1 MKNSGSALMRVAS
14 LKYFERGKYIW
25 LDLLER
31 SVILIMFGL
40 FATRMYVNFKLTYS
54 MPVLLLLIAEI
65 LPVILVTFRKWSNSP
80 VMSTNPADW
89 YLAFVAANAPL
100 LAVPGE
106 TLSAIIPLA
115 MCSLLIISG
124 FLVQISAK
132 IILWRSFGV
141 VPAAREIK
149 VLGPYRFVRH
159 PMYVGYIIQHIG
171 FLLAYPTPW
180 NLAVYS
186 GALVAQVARILR
198 EERILNG
205 EPLYR
210 EFSSRVRYRLL
221 PGVF

>member
-1 MKNSGSALMRVAS
+1 MHTVSQKYLENS
-14 LKYFERGKYIW
+14 KFIW
-25 LDLLER
+25 LDLRDR

-40 FATRMYVNFKLTYS
+40 FAARMYANFKLTYS
-54 MPVLLLLIAEI
+54 MPVLLLVVAEL
-65 LPVILVTFRKWSNSP
+65 LPVILVIFRKWSNSP
-80 VMSTNPADW
+80 VMSTNPTDW
-89 YLAFVAANAPL
+89 FLALVAANAPL
-100 LAVPGE
+100 LAAPGE
-106 TLSAIIPLA
+106 SFGAVIPQI
-115 MCSLLIISG
+115 MCSWIIFSG

-132 IILWRSFGV
+132 VILWRSFGV

-159 PMYVGYIIQHIG
+159 PMYLGYVIQHIG
-171 FLLAYPTPW
+171 FFLAYPTLW

-186 GALVAQVARILR
+186 GALVVQVARILR

-205 EPLYR
+205 EPHYR